1 MNENTLSKISVVG
14 VCISII
20 ALYIITNQIFSSH
33 VYIGD
38 IDKSFIGKTVNITGE
53 IVDVS
58 ETSGNYFIRL
68 KDNTGEIKIILWSDT
83 IELLKTN
90 NFNINELKGGNKINV
105 IGEIQIYKGELE
117 VIPMRGNVNLI

>member
-58 ETSGNYFIRL
+58 EISGNYFIRL